1 MAIADPARMAALA
14 LLAGAYEAGVTISDQ
29 IAAGAL
35 DHLAPG
41 DRGRAQR
48 LALSTLR
55 NGGRADKVLKA
66 FVRRRPPVD
75 IQILLYLATV
85 EMLEEGVAPHGV
97 VSTAVSLARSG
108 GPSTE
113 SYAGLINAVLRKV
126 ADVTPEAW
134 AKIPAPELPGWLR
147 GRLMSAYG
155 KVNTQKMEVAHTKG
169 AALDITA
176 KGDPSAL
183 IEALGATLL
192 PTGSLRIP
200 ARAQVSELPGFA
212 EGQWWVQDAAA
223 ALAAKALDAK
233 PGERVLDL
241 CAAPGGKT
249 MQLAARGAQV
259 TALDMSRPRLK
270 RVHENLERTG
280 LSAEVIA
287 EDALHYAPEQPYDA
301 ILLDAPCSATGT
313 IRRHPDLPFVR
324 DPSTLKEVFALQT
337 AMLDHALT
345 LLAPK
350 GRLVFCTCSLLPE
363 EGEEQIKSALARH
376 DGLRTLPITLEG
388 VDPDWM
394 TPEGGLRLRPDYWA
408 DLGGMDGFYIAILS
422 REA

>member
-14 LLAGAYEAGVTISDQ
+14 LLAGAYEAGVTVSDQ

-97 VSTAVSLARSG
+97 VSTAVSLARQG

-134 AKIPAPELPGWLR
+134 AKIPAPELPSWLR
-147 GRLMSAYG
+147 GQLMSAYG
-155 KVNTQKMEVAHTKG
+155 KSNTQKMEAVQVKG
-169 AALDITA
+169 APLDITA
-176 KGDPSAL
+176 KGDPAAL
-183 IEALGATLL
+183 VEALGATLL
-192 PTGSLRIP
+192 PTGTLRLP

-223 ALAAKALDAK
+223 ALAAKALNPQA
-233 PGERVLDL
+233 GERVLDL

-249 MQLAARGAQV
+249 MQLAAAGAQV
-259 TALDMSRPRLK
+259 TALDLSRPRLK
-270 RVHENLERTG
+270 RLHENLERTG
-280 LSAEVIA
+280 LTAEVIA
-287 EDALHYAPEQPYDA
+287 EDALHYAPSKLFDA
-301 ILLDAPCSATGT
+301 VLLDAPCSATGT

-324 DPSTLKEVFALQT
+324 DPATLKDLFTLQ
-337 AMLDHALT
+337 AGMLDHALT
-345 LLAPK
+345 MLKPQ

-363 EGEEQIKSALARH
+363 EGEGQIKAALERH
-376 DGLRTLPITLEG
+376 AGLRTLPITLQG
-388 VDPDWM
+388 IDPDWI
-394 TPEGGLRLRPDYWA
+394 TSEGGLRLRPDYWA
-408 DLGGMDGFYIAILS
+408 DLGGMDGFYIAVLT
-422 REA
+422 RAD

>member
-97 VSTAVSLARSG
+97 VSTAVDLARSG

-155 KVNTQKMEVAHTKG
+155 KVNTQKMEVAHAKG
-169 AALDITA
+169 ASLDITA
-176 KGDPSAL
+176 KGDPTAL

-212 EGQWWVQDAAA
+212 DGQWWVQDAAA
-223 ALAAKALDAK
+223 ALAAKALNTK

-249 MQLAARGAQV
+249 MQLAATGAQV

-280 LSAEVIA
+280 LTAEVVA
-287 EDALHYAPEQPYDA
+287 DDALHYAPEQLFDA

-324 DPSTLKEVFALQT
+324 DPATLKDVFALQT

-345 LLAPK
+345 MLAPQ

-376 DGLRTLPITLEG
+376 EGLRTLPIEIDG
-388 VDPDWM
+388 VDPAWM
-394 TPEGGLRLRPDYWA
+394 TEEGGLRLRPDYWPE
-408 DLGGMDGFYIAILS
+408 LGGMDGFYIAILS
-422 REA
+422 RAD